1 MSSIGATKPAY
12 TAASWSAIGQARTRA
27 YMDKDVASLL
37 DDGAYNF
44 ASKTKTGVG
53 AVMLFSDSWQ
63 SPTGNTG
70 SMLDYFV

>member
-1 MSSIGATKPAY
+1 MSAIGGTKPAY
-12 TAASWSAIGQARTRA
+12 TAATWSAIGQARTRA
-27 YMDKDVASLL
+27 YTDKDVVSLL
-37 DDGAYNF
+37 DEGSYNL
-44 ASKTKTGVG
+44 ASKTRTGVG